1 MERIASFCVNHDLL
15 TPGMYTSRVD
25 GDITT
30 YDVRMF
36 TPNAGEYLAPAA
48 AHTLEHLLATKA
60 RNSAAKEHVIYV
72 GPMGCLTGFYFL
84 VRDLSPE
91 DSIALVQECM
101 EFAASFAGEIPGAS
115 RVECGNYLMND
126 LVAAKKVAAC
136 MCRVLD
142 GWKPEQLIYKNS

>member
-25 GDITT
+25 GDVTT

-84 VRDLSPE
+84 VRELSPE
-91 DSIALVQECM
+91 ETIALVQECM
-101 EFAASFAGEIPGAS
+101 AFAASFEGEIPGAS

-126 LVAAKKVAAC
+126 LVAAKKVAAR

-142 GWKPEQLIYKNS
+142 GWKPEQLVYKNS

>member
-36 TPNAGEYLAPAA
+36 VPNAGEYLSPAG

-60 RNSAAKEHVIYV
+60 RNSDWAGQVIYV

-84 VRDLSPE
+84 VRDLPPE
-91 DSIALVQECM
+91 EAIALVRDCM
-101 EFAASFAGEIPGAS
+101 DFAADFEGDIPGAS
-115 RVECGNYLMND
+115 RQECGNYVMND
-126 LVAAKKVAAC
+126 LVAAKKVAAR
-136 MCRVLD
+136 MRETLR
-142 GWKPEQLIYKNS
+142 GWTPAQLAYRT

>member
-1 MERIASFCVNHDLL
+1 
-15 TPGMYTSRVD
+15 
-25 GDITT
+25 
-30 YDVRMF
+30 MF

-101 EFAASFAGEIPGAS
+101 DFAASFAGEIPGAS